1 MRQTKYTPEIA
12 AEICGRLA
20 EGESLRSICRDER
33 IPAESTVRGW
43 DLDNVQGF
51 SAEFKRAREIG
62 TDVEFERLAEM
73 ASEEPRTVKGFTD
86 AGWVNWKRNQI
97 DTFKWMLA
105 RKLPKKYGDK
115 IAHTGED
122 GGAIQFVVTRAGRKE

>member
-1 MRQTKYTPEIA
+1 
-12 AEICGRLA
+12 
-20 EGESLRSICRDER
+20 
-33 IPAESTVRGW
+33 
-43 DLDNVQGF
+43 
-51 SAEFKRAREIG
+51 
-62 TDVEFERLAEM
+62 
-73 ASEEPRTVKGFTD
+73 
-86 AGWVNWKRNQI
+86 VNWKRNQI